1 MKPSATADFDQR
13 YQTHLTYRR
22 RDSKTKKMA
31 TRTVSGAAFLWLL
44 AHAARAAQGLSQGA

>member
-13 YQTHLTYRR
+13 YQPQLTYRW
-22 RDSKTKKMA
+22 RDSKSMKMA

-44 AHAARAAQGLSQGA
+44 MQHVAQGLSQGA